1 MKNIIYY
8 FLLATAV
15 FAQSGCAA
23 WQQNKWLSAHRQN
36 LQKLASSNLNP
47 EQKLDGLIQN
57 YIVFMNEGLRFVNPV
72 KGAKY
77 VKKYHDQNSAT
88 IEKILKE
95 AEGWKNG
102 LNTIDAVAAGVRTA
116 RKPYIKEVID
126 LAPKFKKKYEQY
138 TFIANLTGKI
148 AGSLGKIA
156 GKALF

>member
-1 MKNIIYY
+1 MKNFVYY
-8 FLLATAV
+8 FLLSALL
-15 FAQSGCAA
+15 FANSGCAA
-23 WQQNKWLSAHRQN
+23 WQQNKWLSTHRQN
-36 LQKLASSNLNP
+36 LQKLASSQLSP

-95 AEGWKNG
+95 AEQWKNG
-102 LNTIDAVAAGVRTA
+102 LNTVDAVATGVRMA
-116 RKPYIKEVID
+116 RKPYVKEVVD

-138 TFIANLTGKI
+138 AFIANLTGKI

-156 GKALF
+156 GKSLF